1 MLSGPMTPTVMPT
14 PARLERDPA
23 GLGVRPPP
31 FRRAGLNWV
40 DLALVCI
47 FLLGIYT
54 HYTIQ
59 ISTRIPFPSAP
70 SGIAGVIML
79 WRRRD
84 QITPG
89 PLAGFLVV
97 ELLYAMSILCATDMS
112 FLSRRFNGLLQLT
125 YSLTIGYAL
134 FLTVIEATR
143 RQIANLCLASAL
155 ALMVG
160 CLLETYGGLRPL
172 SDAVRSKL
180 YSAGI
185 YENDL
190 RDTLLY
196 GRARPKFFA
205 SEPATVTFTYS
216 LLSGLWLVVS
226 PWRRKLLVYLGLVGG
241 GFAAMPGPTLLLTLL
256 LAIPYQVFLAPRVGD
271 GLRTLFKPAHI
282 LKIICFAAI
291 ALVGA
296 AILANTVFSERLR
309 DIRRGNDASFFY
321 RVQGPAIA
329 AEEIV
334 RTYPLAGGGLTGE
347 PFIEDRVVDAYMR
360 SPSFSAGWVV
370 VSPATELLINYFWL
384 HWIYLGL
391 AWGLVITAAITFWL
405 KSLGVPSVLFCWSVW
420 TILGQGSGA
429 YVGPTCWAVMFLAA
443 AVAVLHEGEPA
454 KQRARLPWHPIELYL
469 MAQVRRLAAARRG
482 WV

>member
-1 MLSGPMTPTVMPT
+1 MLSGPITPKALPT
-14 PARLERDPA
+14 PARLEHDPA
-23 GLGVRPPP
+23 GLGARPLPL
-31 FRRAGLNWV
+31 RRAGLDWI
-40 DLALVCI
+40 DLVLICI

-59 ISTRIPFPSAP
+59 ISARVPFPSAP
-70 SGIAGVIML
+70 AGVAGLIML

-84 QITPG
+84 QIAPG
-89 PLAGFLVV
+89 PLAGFMAVV
-97 ELLYAMSILCATDMS
+97 LLYAISILCATDLN

-134 FLTVIEATR
+134 FLTVTSATR

-155 ALMVG
+155 TLMIG

-216 LLSGLWLVVS
+216 LLVCVWLVVS
-226 PWRRKLLVYLGLVGG
+226 TWRRKLLVYLGLVGG
-241 GFAAMPGPTLLLTLL
+241 GFVAMPGPTLLLTLL
-256 LAIPYQVFLAPRVGD
+256 LAVPYQLFLAPRMGNEARSA
-271 GLRTLFKPAHI
+271 LKPGHI
-282 LKIICFAAI
+282 LKVACFAAI
-291 ALVGA
+291 AVVGA
-296 AILANTVFSERLR
+296 AILANTVFSERLS

-334 RTYPLAGGGLTGE
+334 RTYPIAGSGLTGE
-347 PFIEDRVVDAYMR
+347 PFIEDRVIDAYMR
-360 SPSFSAGWVV
+360 SPSYSAGWVI

-384 HWIYLGL
+384 HWIYLGFVL
-391 AWGLVITAAITFWL
+391 GVAMIAAISGWL
-405 KSLGVPSVLFCWSVW
+405 RVIGVPSAAFCWGTW
-420 TILGQGSGA
+420 AILGQASGA
-429 YVGPTCWAVMFLAA
+429 YVGPTCWAVLFLAGGAALLHQRA
-443 AVAVLHEGEPA
+443 AVAAAKGWQRPPGEWRVVSGPGAPA
-454 KQRARLPWHPIELYL
+454 
-469 MAQVRRLAAARRG
+469 
-482 WV
+482 